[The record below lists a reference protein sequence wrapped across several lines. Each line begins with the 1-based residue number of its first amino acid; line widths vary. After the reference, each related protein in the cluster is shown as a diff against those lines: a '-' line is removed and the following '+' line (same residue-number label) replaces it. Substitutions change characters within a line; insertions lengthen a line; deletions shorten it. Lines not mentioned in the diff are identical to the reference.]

1 MLLQHTAHYN
11 DLSPQLRKELE
22 EKIAGFGKTVRYK
35 FDISNPNP
43 DPTFHNGKI
52 IWPHLY
58 TLDPTVFNINDP
70 YEKREGHQRSKRI
83 ALIDQLDEK
92 GVPNKF
98 KKIRVYDR
106 QRGEL
111 VLQLDNPDDEA
122 MAMLIELHPKLS
134 GGMFADTTKRQ
145 MITRVDEQAAATIE
159 RAARS
164 ARSKARAAA
173 EGLSDKGV
181 IDFADA
187 MLWDSAQQP
196 IVLRNQIEELAETN
210 PEFFN
215 DLVSGKSVEY
225 QAAVKQ
231 ALNKKIIAFDPA
243 EYKFTW
249 TGNMQTIHIMNNV
262 SGKNEVEQFAEYLQA
277 GGEKAETIYKK
288 IKSLIEGKAVSV

>member
-1 MLLQHTAHYN
+1 MLLQQTAHYN
-11 DLSPQLRKELE
+11 DLSPDLRKKLE
-22 EKIAGFGKTVRYK
+22 EKIQSFGKQVRYK

-58 TLDPTVFNINDP
+58 TLDPAVFNINDP
-70 YEKREGHQRSKRI
+70 YEKREGKQRSKRI
-83 ALIDQLDEK
+83 ALIDQVDDK

-98 KKIRVYDR
+98 KKVRIYDR

-111 VLQLDNPDDEA
+111 VLQLENPEDEA
-122 MAMLIELHPKLS
+122 MAMLLELHPKLN
-134 GGMFADTTKRQ
+134 GGMFMDKTKRQ
-145 MITRVDEQAAATIE
+145 VITRVDEQAAATIE

-173 EGLSDKGV
+173 EALTDKGV

-187 MLWDSAQQP
+187 MLWDSAQEL

-215 DLVSGKSVEY
+215 DLVSGKQVEY
-225 QAAVKQ
+225 QSAVKQ
-231 ALNKKIIAFDPA
+231 ALNKNIIAFDPA

-249 TGNMQTIHIMNNV
+249 TGNRQTIHMMNNV
-262 SGKNEVEQFAEYLQA
+262 SGKNEVEQMAEWLQS
-277 GGEKAETIYKK
+277 GGEKADSIYKK
-288 IKSLIEGKAVSV
+288 IKSLIEGKEVVA

>member
-1 MLLQHTAHYN
+1 MLLQKTAHFN
-11 DLSPQLRKELE
+11 DLSPKLRKELE
-22 EKIAGFGKTVRYK
+22 KKIEGFGKQVRYK

-70 YEKREGHQRSKRI
+70 YEDRENHQRSKRI
-83 ALIDQLDEK
+83 ALIDGLDEK

-98 KKIRVYDR
+98 KKVRIYDR
-106 QRGEL
+106 QRGVL
-111 VLQLDNPDDEA
+111 TLQLDNPEDEA
-122 MAMLIELHPKLS
+122 MAMLLELHPKLT
-134 GGMFADTTKRQ
+134 GGMFVDKTKRQ
-145 MITRVDEQAAATIE
+145 IITRIDEAAAATID

-173 EGLSDKGV
+173 EALSDKGV

-187 MLWDSAQQP
+187 MLWDSAQDP
-196 IVLRNQIEELAETN
+196 IVLRNMIEELAETT

-215 DLVSGKSVEY
+215 DLVDGKSVEY

-231 ALNKKIIAFDPA
+231 ALNKGIIAFDPA

-249 TGNMQTIHIMNNV
+249 TGNRQTIHIMNNV
-262 SGKNEVEQFAEYLQA
+262 SGKNEIQQMASWLES
-277 GGEKAETIYKK
+277 GGEKADTVYKK
-288 IKSLIEGKAVSV
+288 IKSLIEGKGVVA